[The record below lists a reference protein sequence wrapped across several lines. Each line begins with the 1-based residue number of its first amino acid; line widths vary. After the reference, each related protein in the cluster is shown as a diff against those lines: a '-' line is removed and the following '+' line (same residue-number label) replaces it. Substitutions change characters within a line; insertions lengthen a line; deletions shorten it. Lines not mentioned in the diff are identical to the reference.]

1 MANLSQ
7 GDRNIIE
14 KYSLD
19 KTSDHLRDILRK
31 AEESYDVAS
40 DDCGQ
45 GPQKA
50 TSALLGALLLSEAAG
65 HLGSKI
71 GDRDVASDLFGL
83 RRRMQNGDFNYEH
96 YRTLVRLVIRKALD
110 LDI

>member
-7 GDRNIIE
+7 GDLNIIE
-14 KYSLD
+14 NYLLD
-19 KTSDHLRDILRK
+19 KTLDCLRDVLRN
-31 AEESYDVAS
+31 AEESYDEAS
-40 DDCGQ
+40 DDSGQ
-45 GPQKA
+45 GSQKA

-83 RRRMQNGDFNYEH
+83 RRRVEMGDLNYAH
-96 YRTLVRLVIRKALD
+96 YRALVRLVIRKTSD
-110 LDI
+110 FDI